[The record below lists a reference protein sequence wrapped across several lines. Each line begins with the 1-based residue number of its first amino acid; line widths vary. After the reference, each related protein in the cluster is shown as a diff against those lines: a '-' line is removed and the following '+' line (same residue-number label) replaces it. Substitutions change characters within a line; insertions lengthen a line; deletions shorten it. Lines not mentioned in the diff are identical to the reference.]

1 MMKRMVNNLGV
12 TFDNMIQKF
21 QKTKK
26 TLWEETHGFFICYAI
41 LDFIYI
47 AGSLVDV
54 FAVDPHGNM

>member
-1 MMKRMVNNLGV
+1 
-12 TFDNMIQKF
+12 MIQKI

-26 TLWEETHGFFICYAI
+26 TLWEETHDFFTRYAI